1 MRIQRNR
8 CLSVAVGSL
17 VTGLIS
23 MGCNPPY
30 NQAAVPP
37 PAGPPEVAVVSVQP
51 ECVRISTELPA
62 RASAYLVAEVRPQV
76 GGIIQERLFE
86 EGSDVRQGDVLYRID
101 PAPYQAA
108 YDNAVAGLARAE
120 ANLPP
125 IRLKVARYKE
135 AIEAKAVSQQAYDE
149 ALGALKQAEADVEY
163 WKAAVQSARINLGY
177 TRVTAPISGRI
188 GKSNVTVGALVS
200 AHQPVPL
207 AVIQQLDPIYVDAP
221 QSSANLL
228 RLRRGLASGRIR
240 GDEAGQ
246 TRVRLLLEDGTPYPL
261 EGTLKFA
268 DVTVEPSTGSL
279 ILRMVFPN
287 PDSVLLP
294 GMYVRAVVEE
304 GVVEQA
310 LLVPQQ
316 AVTRDP
322 RGNAIAMVVDG
333 ENRVQ
338 VRMLAADRAIGD
350 KWLVTAGLEAGDRVI
365 VEGIQKVR
373 PGVPV
378 RVVPFEAGRAGG
390 PATGA
395 AQSAPSTQRAE

>member
-8 CLSVAVGSL
+8 CLSVAVGGL
-17 VTGLIS
+17 AAGLIS
-23 MGCNPPY
+23 TACAPSHNE
-30 NQAAVPP
+30 AAMPG
-37 PAGPPEVAVVSVQP
+37 PAGPPEVAVLSVQP
-51 ECVRISTELPA
+51 ECVRITTELPA
-62 RASAYLVAEVRPQV
+62 RAAAYLVAEVRPQV

-86 EGSDVRQGDVLYRID
+86 EGSDVKQGDVLYRID

-135 AIEAKAVSQQAYDE
+135 ALEAKAVSQQAYDE

-207 AVIQQLDPIYVDAP
+207 AVIQKLDPIYVDAP

-287 PDSVLLP
+287 PDYVLLP

-310 LLVPQQ
+310 ILVPQQ
-316 AVTRDP
+316 AVSRDP
-322 RGNAIAMVVDG
+322 KGNAIAMVVDAQ
-333 ENRVQ
+333 NRVQ

-350 KWLVTAGLEAGDRVI
+350 KWLITSGLAAGDRVI
-365 VEGIQKVR
+365 VEGLQRVR

-378 RVVPFEAGRAGG
+378 RVVPFEAGRSRG
-390 PATGA
+390 PATGSA
-395 AQSAPSTQRAE
+395 PSAPSTRQAE